1 MKCLEDSYDRL
12 IVARDFAFQFLELL
26 LHGFVLVARAKPV
39 EALRY
44 E

>member
-1 MKCLEDSYDRL
+1 MVLL
-12 IVARDFAFQFLELL
+12 IAWLMVSWQAVWAALSN
-26 LHGFVLVARAKPV
+26 PV

>member
-1 MKCLEDSYDRL
+1 L
-12 IVARDFAFQFLELL
+12 IIALVTVAGHA
-26 LHGFVLVARAKPV
+26 VLVARAKPV

>member
-1 MKCLEDSYDRL
+1 MVFLAAGVLAL
-12 IVARDFAFQFLELL
+12 IIALATVAGHAL
-26 LHGFVLVARAKPV
+26 LVARAKPV

>member
-1 MKCLEDSYDRL
+1 VFL
-12 IVARDFAFQFLELL
+12 ISI
-26 LHGFVLVARAKPV
+26 VLVAIIALVTISYHVIKIAMSNPV